1 MIGSLAAKIFGT
13 RNDRQVKGL
22 RKRVTEINALE
33 EAMQALSDEELR
45 GRTEEFRVRWTDGE
59 SLDSLLPEAFAVCR
73 EMSRRIMGM
82 RHFDV
87 QLIGGMVLHQGKVA
101 EMKTGEGKT
110 LVATLAV
117 YLNAITGQGVH
128 VVTVNDYLAK
138 RDAEWMGRVYTALG
152 LTVGTVLPGMDARAK
167 RDAYHC
173 DVTYA
178 TNNELGFD
186 YLRDNMAFSAEQI
199 MQREPAFA
207 IIDEVDSI
215 LIDEA
220 RTPLIISGPA
230 ADSSDTYLK
239 INGLIPMLE
248 KQEREEPKDDEP
260 PLSEDE
266 VGDFTVDEKNKQVF
280 LTERGFDK
288 AEELLIQVEL
298 LEEGDS
304 LYDSHN
310 IMLLSH
316 LTAALRAHAIYRR
329 NVDYIVK
336 GDDVVIV
343 DEFTGRTLAGRRW
356 SEGLHQAVEAKEGV
370 TIKPENQTLASITFQ
385 NYFRLYPKLAGMTG
399 TASTEARE
407 LGEIYGLDV
416 IEVPTNRPIQRI
428 DHGDLV
434 FLTAQEKYDAITRDV
449 QAARDRGQPTLVG
462 TASIEASEIVSE
474 ALEKAGI
481 PHNVLNAKNH
491 LREAEII
498 AEAGRP
504 GAVTIATNM
513 AGRGTDIMLG
523 GSLEQELLELG
534 PDPSEE
540 EREKVEASWRARH
553 EAVLEAGGLHVVGT
567 ERHESRRVDNQLRG
581 RAGRQGDPGSTR
593 FFLSLEDNLMRV
605 FASDRVSG
613 LMKRLGMKPGE
624 AIEHPWVSRAIEN
637 AQRKVEGHNFDMRK
651 HLLDYDNVANEQRKV
666 IYEQRRAVMATTDT
680 RPIIESMRREVLD
693 DRFRRFIPA
702 GALEE
707 MWDIEGLEAHL
718 KEDFGL
724 DFPIQKWLDEDDEMH
739 DEPLLERIHET
750 ARRHY
755 DAKESL
761 VGEDNLRQFEKGVL
775 LQVLDAQWKEHL
787 AAMDYLRQSIGLRGY
802 AQKNPTQ
809 EFKREAFEMFG
820 KMLDDMNYEIVRT
833 LTRLQIAAPEGME
846 QSQIDSMFD
855 ELVDGPRL
863 DPSQLRAQHE
873 SVSTFAGTEEETAQ
887 APGSA
892 GRGGQQAGQGSEVPT
907 RPLRRETPKVGR
919 NEPCPCGSGKKY
931 KHCCGKL

>member
-1 MIGSLAAKIFGT
+1 MIGSFAAKVFGT
-13 RNDRQVKGL
+13 RNDRQVKKL

-33 EAMQALSDEELR
+33 EATQALSDDELK
-45 GRTEEFRVRWTDGE
+45 GRTEEFHQRWADGE
-59 SLDSLLPEAFAVCR
+59 ALDSLLVEAFAVCR
-73 EMSRRIMGM
+73 EMSRRVMGM

-87 QLIGGMVLHQGKVA
+87 QLIGGMTLHEGKVA

-117 YLNAITGQGVH
+117 YLNAITKKGAH

-152 LTVGTVLPGMDARAK
+152 LTVGTVVPGMDARAK

-186 YLRDNMAFSAEQI
+186 YLRDNMAFSSEQI
-199 MQREPAFA
+199 MQREPTYA
-207 IIDEVDSI
+207 IVDEVDSI

-230 ADSSDTYLK
+230 ADSSETYHT
-239 INGLIPMLE
+239 INGLIPELK
-248 KQEREEPKDDEP
+248 KQAREEPKDDEP
-260 PLSEDE
+260 PLTDE
-266 VGDFTVDEKNKQVF
+266 ERGDFTVDEKNKQVF
-280 LTERGFDK
+280 LTESGFDK
-288 AEELLIQVEL
+288 AEELLIQAGL
-298 LEEGDS
+298 LEEGES

-316 LTAALRAHAIYRR
+316 LTAALRAHSIYKR

-336 GDDVVIV
+336 GDDVIIV

-356 SEGLHQAVEAKEGV
+356 SEGLHQAIEAKEGV

-399 TASTEARE
+399 TAITEARE

-416 IEVPTNRPIQRI
+416 IQIPTNRPIQRI

-434 FLTAQEKYDAITRDV
+434 FLTAEEKYGAITKDV

-462 TASIEASEIVSE
+462 TASIDASEVVSE
-474 ALEKAGI
+474 ALQEAGI

-491 LREAEII
+491 LSEAEII

-513 AGRGTDIMLG
+513 AGRGTDIVLG
-523 GSLEQELLELG
+523 GNLEQELQELG
-534 PDPSEE
+534 ADASEQ
-540 EREKVEASWRARH
+540 ERAEVEASWKQRH
-553 EAVLEAGGLHVVGT
+553 QAVLDSGGLHVVGT

-593 FFLSLEDNLMRV
+593 FFLSLEDSLMRV

-613 LMKRLGMKPGE
+613 LMKKLGMKSGE

-680 RPIIESMRREVLD
+680 SPIIESMRREVLAE
-693 DRFRRFIPA
+693 RFRRYVPF

-707 MWDIEGLEAHL
+707 MWDVEGLIAHL

-724 DFPIQKWLDEDDEMH
+724 DLPIQTWLDEDDDLH
-739 DEPLLERIHET
+739 DETLLEKIIDT
-750 ARRHY
+750 AQRHY
-755 DAKESL
+755 VAKETL
-761 VGEDNLRQFEKGVL
+761 IGKDNLRQFEKGVL
-775 LQVLDAQWKEHL
+775 LQVLDAQWKDHL

-809 EFKREAFEMFG
+809 EYKREAFEMFG
-820 KMLDDMNYEIVRT
+820 KMLDGMNYEIVRT

-846 QSQIDSMFD
+846 QGDITSMLD
-855 ELVDGPRL
+855 ELVDNPRV
-863 DPSQLRAQHE
+863 DPSQLRTRHE
-873 SVSTFAGTEEETAQ
+873 SVPTFAESEEPAAPVRPSGRDETSGE
-887 APGSA
+887 P
-892 GRGGQQAGQGSEVPT
+892 PT
-907 RPLRRETPKVGR
+907 RPVRREAPKIGR
-919 NEPCPCGSGKKY
+919 NDPCHCGSGKKF

>member
-1 MIGSLAAKIFGT
+1 
-13 RNDRQVKGL
+13 
-22 RKRVTEINALE
+22 
-33 EAMQALSDEELR
+33 
-45 GRTEEFRVRWTDGE
+45 
-59 SLDSLLPEAFAVCR
+59 
-73 EMSRRIMGM
+73 
-82 RHFDV
+82 
-87 QLIGGMVLHQGKVA
+87 
-101 EMKTGEGKT
+101 
-110 LVATLAV
+110 
-117 YLNAITGQGVH
+117 
-128 VVTVNDYLAK
+128 VNDYLAR
-138 RDAEWMGRVYTALG
+138 RDAEWMGKVYGFLG
-152 LTVGTVLPGMDARAK
+152 LTTGVIVPGMDDAARQA
-167 RDAYHC
+167 AYAC

-186 YLRDNMAFSAEQI
+186 YLRDNMAFSSEQI
-199 MQREPAFA
+199 MQREPMFA
-207 IIDEVDSI
+207 IVDEVDSI

-230 ADSSDTYLK
+230 ADSSATYHT
-239 INGLIPMLE
+239 INGLIPEL
-248 KQEREEPKDDEP
+248 KRQAREEPKDDEP
-260 PLSEDE
+260 PLTDE
-266 VGDFTVDEKNKQVF
+266 ERGDFTVDEKNKQVF

-288 AEELLIQVEL
+288 AEELLIQAGL
-298 LEEGDS
+298 LEEGES

-316 LTAALRAHAIYRR
+316 LTSALRAHAIYKR

-399 TASTEARE
+399 TAETEARE

-416 IEVPTNRPIQRI
+416 IQIPTNRPIQRI

-434 FLTAQEKYDAITRDV
+434 FLTAEEKFEAIAKDV

-462 TASIEASEIVSE
+462 TASIDASETVSDR
-474 ALEKAGI
+474 LTKAGI

-491 LREAEII
+491 MSEAEII

-513 AGRGTDIMLG
+513 AGRGTDIVLG
-523 GSLEQELLELG
+523 GNLEQETLALG
-534 PDPSEE
+534 SEASDEDKRQVERAWE
-540 EREKVEASWRARH
+540 ERHRQ
-553 EAVLEAGGLHVVGT
+553 VLEAGGLHVVGT
-567 ERHESRRVDNQLRG
+567 ERHESRRIDNQLRG

-613 LMKRLGMKPGE
+613 LMKKLGMKPGE

-680 RPIIESMRREVLD
+680 SPIIESMRREVLA
-693 DRFRRFIPA
+693 DRFRRYVPH

-707 MWDIEGLEAHL
+707 MWDIEGLTAHL

-724 DFPIQKWLDEDDEMH
+724 DAPLQQWLDEDDDLH
-739 DEPLLERIHET
+739 DETLLDKVIET
-750 ARRHY
+750 AQRHY
-755 DAKESL
+755 EAKETL
-761 VGEDNLRQFEKGVL
+761 IGADNLRQFEKGVL

-802 AQKNPTQ
+802 AQKNPMQ
-809 EFKREAFEMFG
+809 EYKREAFEMFG
-820 KMLDDMNYEIVRT
+820 RMLDDMNYEIIRT
-833 LTRLQIAAPEGME
+833 LTRLQVAAPEGME
-846 QSQIDSMFD
+846 QSRLDEMLD
-855 ELVDGPRL
+855 ELVDNPRV
-863 DPSQLRAQHE
+863 DPSQMSTRHE
-873 SVSTFAGTEEETAQ
+873 SVSTFEESEDEP
-887 APGSA
+887 APASRRPA
-892 GRGGQQAGQGSEVPT
+892 DRGEAPT
-907 RPLRRETPKVGR
+907 RPVRRETPKVGR
-919 NEPCPCGSGKKY
+919 NDPCPCGSGKKY
-931 KHCCGKL
+931 KQCCGKL

>member
-1 MIGSLAAKIFGT
+1 MIGSIAAKVFGT
-13 RNDRQVKGL
+13 RNDREVKKL

-33 EAMQALSDEELR
+33 EATQALSDEELA
-45 GRTEEFRVRWTDGE
+45 GRTEEFHQRWSDGE

-73 EMSRRIMGM
+73 EMSRRVMGM

-87 QLIGGMVLHQGKVA
+87 QLVGGMVLHQGKVA

-117 YLNAITGQGVH
+117 YLNAITKKGVH

-138 RDAEWMGRVYTALG
+138 RDAEWMGRIYTALG
-152 LTVGTVLPGMDARAK
+152 LTVGTVVPGMDARAK

-199 MQREPAFA
+199 MQREPVFA
-207 IIDEVDSI
+207 IVDEVDSI

-230 ADSSDTYLK
+230 ADSSETYHK
-239 INGLIPMLE
+239 INGLIPEL
-248 KQEREEPKDDEP
+248 KRQAREEPKDDEP
-260 PLSEDE
+260 PLTDE
-266 VGDFTVDEKNKQVF
+266 ERGDFTVDEKNKQVF
-280 LTERGFDK
+280 LTEQGFDK
-288 AEELLIQVEL
+288 AESLLIQAGL
-298 LEEGDS
+298 LEEGES

-316 LTAALRAHAIYRR
+316 LTAALRAHAIYKR

-336 GDDVVIV
+336 GDDVIIV

-399 TASTEARE
+399 TAITEARE

-416 IEVPTNRPIQRI
+416 IQIPTNRPVQRI

-434 FLTAQEKYDAITRDV
+434 FLTAQEKFEAITKDV

-462 TASIEASEIVSE
+462 TASIDASEQVSE
-474 ALEKAGI
+474 ALTKAGI

-491 LREAEII
+491 MSEAEII

-513 AGRGTDIMLG
+513 AGRGTDIVLG
-523 GSLEQELLELG
+523 GNLEQELHELG
-534 PDPSEE
+534 ADASEE
-540 EREKVEASWRARH
+540 ERDRVRKEWEKRH
-553 EAVLEAGGLHVVGT
+553 QQVIEAGGLHVVGT
-567 ERHESRRVDNQLRG
+567 ERHESRRIDNQLRG

-605 FASDRVSG
+605 FASERVSG
-613 LMKRLGMKPGE
+613 LMKKLGMKPGE

-680 RPIIESMRREVLD
+680 RPIVESMRREVLGE
-693 DRFRRFIPA
+693 RFRRFVPF

-707 MWDIEGLEAHL
+707 MWDVEGLTAHL

-724 DFPIQKWLDEDDEMH
+724 DLPIQQWLDEDDDLY
-739 DEPLLERIHET
+739 DETLLDRIIET
-750 ARRHY
+750 AERHY
-755 DAKESL
+755 QAKETL
-761 VGEDNLRQFEKGVL
+761 IGADNLRQFEKGVL

-809 EFKREAFEMFG
+809 EYKREAFEMFG
-820 KMLDDMNYEIVRT
+820 RMIDDMNYEIVRT
-833 LTRLQIAAPEGME
+833 LTRLRVAAPEGME
-846 QSQIDSMFD
+846 QEDISSMLD
-855 ELVDGPRL
+855 ELIDNPKV
-863 DPSQLRAQHE
+863 DPSQLRTRHE
-873 SVSTFAGTEEETAQ
+873 SVSTFDEPPAEEPARRQ
-887 APGSA
+887 AAAEEP
-892 GRGGQQAGQGSEVPT
+892 PT
-907 RPLRRETPKVGR
+907 RPVRRENPKVGR
-919 NEPCPCGSGKKY
+919 NDPCPCGSGKKY
-931 KHCCGKL
+931 KQCCGKL

>member
-1 MIGSLAAKIFGT
+1 MLGFKTVARKVFGT
-13 RNDRQVKGL
+13 PNDRKIKTTRPMVERINALEPDFHKLSDEGLIAKTEEL
-22 RKRVTEINALE
+22 RKRVAE
-33 EAMQALSDEELR
+33 
-45 GRTEEFRVRWTDGE
+45 GE
-59 SLDSLLPEAFAVCR
+59 SLDEVLPEAFANCR
-73 EMSRRIMGM
+73 EAARRALGL
-82 RHFDV
+82 RAFDV
-87 QLIGGMVLHQGKVA
+87 QLMGGIFLHQGNIA

-110 LVATLAV
+110 LVATFPA
-117 YLNAITGQGVH
+117 YLNALSGAPVH
-128 VVTVNDYLAK
+128 IVTVNDYLAR
-138 RDAEWMGRVYTALG
+138 RDAEWMGKVFAALG
-152 LTVGTVLPGMDARAK
+152 MTTGVVVPQQPDTEKKA
-167 RDAYHC
+167 AYKA
-173 DVTYA
+173 DITYA

-199 MQREPAFA
+199 MQREPVFA
-207 IIDEVDSI
+207 IVDEVDSI

-230 ADSSDTYLK
+230 ADSSATYHT
-239 INGLIPMLE
+239 INGLIPEL
-248 KQEREEPKDDEP
+248 KRQEREEPKDDEP
-260 PLSEDE
+260 PLTDE
-266 VGDFTVDEKNKQVF
+266 ERGDFTVDEKNKQVF
-280 LTERGFDK
+280 LTEQGFDK
-288 AEELLIQVEL
+288 AEQLLVQAGL
-298 LEEGDS
+298 LEEGES

-316 LTAALRAHAIYRR
+316 LTAALRAHAIYKR

-336 GDDVVIV
+336 GDDVIIV

-399 TASTEARE
+399 TAITEARE

-416 IEVPTNRPIQRI
+416 IQIPTNRPVQRT

-434 FLTAQEKYDAITRDV
+434 FLTAEEKFEAITRDV

-462 TASIEASEIVSE
+462 TASIEASEQVSE
-474 ALEKAGI
+474 ALKQAGI

-491 LREAEII
+491 MSEAEII

-513 AGRGTDIMLG
+513 AGRGTDIVLG
-523 GSLEQELLELG
+523 GNLEQELLELG
-534 PDPSEE
+534 PDASEE
-540 EREKVEASWRARH
+540 ERERVRRDWEKRH
-553 EAVLEAGGLHVVGT
+553 EQVLEAGGLHVVGT
-567 ERHESRRVDNQLRG
+567 ERHESRRIDNQLRG

-593 FFLSLEDNLMRV
+593 FFLSLEDSLMRV

-613 LMKRLGMKPGE
+613 LMKKLGMKSGE

-666 IYEQRRAVMATTDT
+666 IYEQRRAVMATTNT
-680 RPIIESMRREVLD
+680 RPIIDSMRREVLA
-693 DRFRRFIPA
+693 DRFRRYVPF

-707 MWDIEGLEAHL
+707 MWDIEGLTAHL

-724 DFPIQKWLDEDDEMH
+724 DLPIQKWLDEDDDLH
-739 DEPLLERIHET
+739 DETLLEKIIDT
-750 ARRHY
+750 AERHY
-755 DAKESL
+755 AAKEKL

-775 LQVLDAQWKEHL
+775 LQVLDAQWKDHL

-809 EFKREAFEMFG
+809 EYKREAFEMFG

-833 LTRLQIAAPEGME
+833 LTRLQVAAPEGME
-846 QSQIDSMFD
+846 QEDISSMLD
-855 ELVDGPRL
+855 ELVDNPRV
-863 DPSQLRAQHE
+863 DPSQLRTRHE
-873 SVSTFAGTEEETAQ
+873 SVSTFAEPEESA
-887 APGSA
+887 APARPS
-892 GRGGQQAGQGSEVPT
+892 GRTGEDEAPT
-907 RPLRRETPKVGR
+907 RPLRRENPKVGR
-919 NEPCPCGSGKKY
+919 NDPCPCGSGKKY

>member
-1 MIGSLAAKIFGT
+1 MIASFAAKVFGT
-13 RNDRQVKGL
+13 RNDRQVKKL

-33 EAMQALSDEELR
+33 EATQALSDEELK
-45 GRTEEFRVRWTDGE
+45 GRTEEFHQRWSDGE

-73 EMSRRIMGM
+73 EMSRRVMGM

-87 QLIGGMVLHQGKVA
+87 QLVGGMVLHEGKVA

-117 YLNAITGQGVH
+117 YLNAITKKGVH

-152 LTVGTVLPGMDARAK
+152 LTVGTVVPGMDARAK

-199 MQREPAFA
+199 MQREPVFA
-207 IIDEVDSI
+207 IVDEVDSI

-230 ADSSDTYLK
+230 ADSSATYHA
-239 INGLIPMLE
+239 INGMIPEL
-248 KQEREEPKDDEP
+248 KRQAREEPKDDEP
-260 PLSEDE
+260 PLTDE
-266 VGDFTVDEKNKQVF
+266 ERGDFTVDEKNKQVF
-280 LTERGFDK
+280 LTEQGFDK
-288 AEELLIQVEL
+288 AEQLLVQAGL
-298 LEEGDS
+298 LEEGES

-336 GDDVVIV
+336 GDDVIIV

-356 SEGLHQAVEAKEGV
+356 SEGLHQAIEAKEGV

-399 TASTEARE
+399 TAETEARE

-416 IEVPTNRPIQRI
+416 VQIPTNRPIQRI

-434 FLTAQEKYDAITRDV
+434 FLTAEEKFEAITKDV

-462 TASIEASEIVSE
+462 TASIEASELVSE
-474 ALEKAGI
+474 ALTKAGI

-491 LREAEII
+491 MSEAEII

-513 AGRGTDIMLG
+513 AGRGTDIVLG
-523 GSLEQELLELG
+523 GNLEQELHELG
-534 PDPSEE
+534 PDAPEE
-540 EREKVEASWRARH
+540 EQDRVRKEWEKRHRE
-553 EAVLEAGGLHVVGT
+553 VLESGGLHVVGT
-567 ERHESRRVDNQLRG
+567 ERHESRRIDNQLRG

-605 FASDRVSG
+605 FASERVSG
-613 LMKRLGMKPGE
+613 LMKKLGMKPGE

-637 AQRKVEGHNFDMRK
+637 AQRKVEAHNFDIRK
-651 HLLDYDNVANEQRKV
+651 HLLDYDNVANERRKV

-680 RPIIESMRREVLD
+680 SPIIESMRREVLAE
-693 DRFRRFIPA
+693 RFRRYVPF

-707 MWDIEGLEAHL
+707 MWDIEGLTAHL
-718 KEDFGL
+718 KDDFGL
-724 DFPIQKWLDEDDEMH
+724 DLPIQTWLDEDDDLH
-739 DEPLLERIHET
+739 DETLLEKIIDT
-750 ARRHY
+750 AQRRY
-755 DAKESL
+755 AAKEKL
-761 VGEDNLRQFEKGVL
+761 VGEDNMRQFEKGVL

-809 EFKREAFEMFG
+809 EYKREAFEMFG
-820 KMLDDMNYEIVRT
+820 KMLDDMNFEIVRT
-833 LTRLQIAAPEGME
+833 LTRLQVAAPEGME
-846 QSQIDSMFD
+846 QEDINSMLD
-855 ELVDGPRL
+855 ELVDNPRV
-863 DPSQLRAQHE
+863 DPSQLRTRHE
-873 SVSTFAGTEEETAQ
+873 SVSTFAEPDEPAAPARPA
-887 APGSA
+887 APGQDGVEA
-892 GRGGQQAGQGSEVPT
+892 PT
-907 RPLRRETPKVGR
+907 RPVRRENPKIGR
-919 NEPCPCGSGKKY
+919 NDPCHCGSGKKY

>member
-1 MIGSLAAKIFGT
+1 MIGSLAAKVFGT
-13 RNDRQVKGL
+13 RNDREVKKLG
-22 RKRVTEINALE
+22 KRVTEINALE
-33 EAMQALSDEELR
+33 EATQALSDEELK
-45 GRTEEFRVRWTDGE
+45 GRTEEFHQRWKDGE
-59 SLDSLLPEAFAVCR
+59 SLDSMLPEAFAVCR
-73 EMSRRIMGM
+73 EMSRRVMGM

-117 YLNAITGQGVH
+117 YLNAITKKGVH

-138 RDAEWMGRVYTALG
+138 RDAEWMGRIYTALG
-152 LTVGTVLPGMDARAK
+152 LTVGTVVPGMDARAK

-199 MQREPAFA
+199 MQREPVFA
-207 IIDEVDSI
+207 IVDEVDSI

-230 ADSSDTYLK
+230 ADSSETYHT
-239 INGLIPMLE
+239 INGLIPELK
-248 KQEREEPKDDEP
+248 KQAREEPKDDEP
-260 PLSEDE
+260 PLTDE
-266 VGDFTVDEKNKQVF
+266 ERGDFTVDEKNKQVF
-280 LTERGFDK
+280 LTEQGFDK
-288 AEELLIQVEL
+288 AESLLIQANL
-298 LEEGDS
+298 LEEGES

-316 LTAALRAHAIYRR
+316 LTAALRAHAIYKR

-336 GDDVVIV
+336 GDDVIIV

-370 TIKPENQTLASITFQ
+370 SIKPENQTLASITFQ

-399 TASTEARE
+399 TAETEARE

-416 IEVPTNRPIQRI
+416 IQIPTNRPVQRV

-434 FLTAQEKYDAITRDV
+434 FLTAEEKFEAIAKDV

-462 TASIEASEIVSE
+462 TASIDASEIVSDR
-474 ALEKAGI
+474 LEKAGI

-491 LREAEII
+491 MSEAEII

-513 AGRGTDIMLG
+513 AGRGTDIVLG
-523 GSLEQELLELG
+523 GNLDQELLELG
-534 PDPSEE
+534 PDASEE
-540 EREKVEASWRARH
+540 EQDHVRKEWEMRHEKV
-553 EAVLEAGGLHVVGT
+553 LESGGLHVVGT
-567 ERHESRRVDNQLRG
+567 ERHESRRIDNQLRG

-605 FASDRVSG
+605 FASERVSG
-613 LMKRLGMKPGE
+613 LMKKLGMKSGE

-680 RPIIESMRREVLD
+680 SPIIESMRREVLA
-693 DRFRRFIPA
+693 DRFRRYVPF

-707 MWDIEGLEAHL
+707 MWDVEGLTAHL

-724 DFPIQKWLDEDDEMH
+724 DLPIQKWLDEDDDLH
-739 DEPLLERIHET
+739 DETLLEKIIDT
-750 ARRHY
+750 AQRHY
-755 DAKESL
+755 QAKETL
-761 VGEDNLRQFEKGVL
+761 IGADNLRQFEKGVL

-809 EFKREAFEMFG
+809 EYKREAFEMFG
-820 KMLDDMNYEIVRT
+820 RMLDDMNYEIVRT
-833 LTRLQIAAPEGME
+833 LTRLQVAAPEGME
-846 QSQIDSMFD
+846 QEDISSMLD
-855 ELVDGPRL
+855 ELIDNPKV
-863 DPSQLRAQHE
+863 DPSQLRTRHE
-873 SVSTFAGTEEETAQ
+873 SVSTFDEPPAEEPARRPD
-887 APGSA
+887 ASA
-892 GRGGQQAGQGSEVPT
+892 EPPT
-907 RPLRRETPKVGR
+907 RPVRRETPKVGR
-919 NEPCPCGSGKKY
+919 NDPCPCGSGKKY
-931 KHCCGKL
+931 KQCCGKL

>member
-1 MIGSLAAKIFGT
+1 MIGSIAAKVFGT
-13 RNDRQVKGL
+13 RNDREVKKL

-33 EAMQALSDEELR
+33 EATQALSDEELA
-45 GRTEEFRVRWTDGE
+45 GRTEEFHQRWSDGE

-73 EMSRRIMGM
+73 EMSRRVMGM

-87 QLIGGMVLHQGKVA
+87 QLVGGMVLHQGKVA

-117 YLNAITGQGVH
+117 YLNAITKKGVH

-138 RDAEWMGRVYTALG
+138 RDAEWMGRIYTALG
-152 LTVGTVLPGMDARAK
+152 LTVGTVVPGMDARAK

-199 MQREPAFA
+199 MQREPVFA
-207 IIDEVDSI
+207 IVDEVDSI

-230 ADSSDTYLK
+230 ADSSETYHK
-239 INGLIPMLE
+239 INGLIPEL
-248 KQEREEPKDDEP
+248 KRQAREEPKDDEP
-260 PLSEDE
+260 PLTDE
-266 VGDFTVDEKNKQVF
+266 ERGDFTVDEKNKQVF
-280 LTERGFDK
+280 LTEQGFDK
-288 AEELLIQVEL
+288 AESLLIQAGL
-298 LEEGDS
+298 LEEGES

-316 LTAALRAHAIYRR
+316 LTAALRAHAIYKR

-336 GDDVVIV
+336 GDDVIIV

-399 TASTEARE
+399 TAITEARE

-416 IEVPTNRPIQRI
+416 IQIPTNRPVQRI

-434 FLTAQEKYDAITRDV
+434 FLTAQEKFEAITKDV

-462 TASIEASEIVSE
+462 TASIDASEQVSE
-474 ALEKAGI
+474 ALTKAGI

-491 LREAEII
+491 MSEAEII

-513 AGRGTDIMLG
+513 AGRGTDIVLG
-523 GSLEQELLELG
+523 GNLEQELHELG
-534 PDPSEE
+534 ADASEE
-540 EREKVEASWRARH
+540 ERDRVRKEWEKRH
-553 EAVLEAGGLHVVGT
+553 QQVLEAGGLHVVGT
-567 ERHESRRVDNQLRG
+567 ERHESRRIDNQLRG

-605 FASDRVSG
+605 FASERVSG
-613 LMKRLGMKPGE
+613 LMKKLGMKPGE

-680 RPIIESMRREVLD
+680 RPIVESMRREVLGE
-693 DRFRRFIPA
+693 RFRRFVPF

-707 MWDIEGLEAHL
+707 MWDVEGLTAHL

-724 DFPIQKWLDEDDEMH
+724 DLPIQQWLDEDDDLY
-739 DEPLLERIHET
+739 DETLLERIIET
-750 ARRHY
+750 AERHY
-755 DAKESL
+755 QAKETL
-761 VGEDNLRQFEKGVL
+761 IGADNLRQFEKGVL

-809 EFKREAFEMFG
+809 EYKREAFEMFG
-820 KMLDDMNYEIVRT
+820 RMIDDMNYEIVRT
-833 LTRLQIAAPEGME
+833 LTRLRVAAPEGME
-846 QSQIDSMFD
+846 QEDISSMLD
-855 ELVDGPRL
+855 ELIDNPKV
-863 DPSQLRAQHE
+863 DPSQLRTRHE
-873 SVSTFAGTEEETAQ
+873 SVSTFDEPPAEEPARRQ
-887 APGSA
+887 AAAEEP
-892 GRGGQQAGQGSEVPT
+892 PT
-907 RPLRRETPKVGR
+907 RPVRRENPKVGR
-919 NEPCPCGSGKKY
+919 NDPCPCGSGKKY
-931 KHCCGKL
+931 KQCCGKL